1 MTSVDEATRAAWTAT
16 LRRSPVLAH
25 LTDEQRAGLIDGE
38 VPRVFADGQ
47 VLVGGDAP
55 AREALLVVEGS
66 CAAVRGNE
74 SMRMQAPVLV
84 GEISTLTG
92 TPSLATVRAV
102 GDAVAVAI
110 TRERLL
116 AAIRTS
122 AAAGQELTN
131 VVAQWLCAPGSSG
144 RLGRFPVDGIMG
156 EGGSGRVL
164 RARHPLLGIPLALKM
179 LSHALALSPDGPR
192 AFIREASLL
201 VHLDHP
207 GIVRVL
213 DAFEAHGTFFI
224 VMPWIEGATLRE
236 HIDRHSSLRPDQVI
250 HIAEETLDALV
261 VLHAAGLVHRD
272 VKPSNLLLRPSGR
285 VVLIDLGIACQRDAS
300 GSGRLVGSPTYCSPE
315 QILGRPVD
323 GRSDVYSLGCTLYEL
338 VFGRPP
344 FEGDDIDALLLA
356 HLHATPSFD
365 RPLAVPMSEPFVR
378 WLGRCLSRTRLGR
391 PDAAQAR
398 AELSALAPPAPVER
412 IAPRARVTVP
422 MPVLLEQETEAGV
435 RV

>member
-1 MTSVDEATRAAWTAT
+1 MTSPNEASRAAWRTS
-16 LRRSPVLAH
+16 LRRSPVLSH
-25 LTDEQRAGLIDGE
+25 LPDEQLGGLIDSG
-38 VPRVFADGQ
+38 VPRTLTDGD
-47 VLVGGDAP
+47 VLVDEDAP
-55 AREALLVVEGS
+55 SNEAFLLVDGT
-66 CAAVRGNE
+66 CKATRGDE
-74 SMRMQAPVLV
+74 SIRVQAPVLV
-84 GEISTLTG
+84 GEIAVLTG

-102 GDAVAVAI
+102 GGATAVAI
-110 TRERLL
+110 SRERLL
-116 AAIRTS
+116 GAIRTS

-131 VVAQWLCAPGSSG
+131 VVAEWLCAPASTG
-144 RLGRFPVDGIMG
+144 RVGRFPVEGIIG

-192 AFIREASLL
+192 AFVREASLL

-236 HIDRHSSLRPDQVI
+236 HIDRHSSLRPERVLQ
-250 HIAEETLDALV
+250 IAEETLDALV

-272 VKPSNLLLRPSGR
+272 VKPSNILLRPSGR

-300 GSGRLVGSPTYCSPE
+300 GSGRLVGSPSYCSPE

-344 FEGDDIDALLLA
+344 FEGEGIDAVLQA
-356 HLHATPSFD
+356 HLHASPSFD
-365 RPLAVPMSEPFVR
+365 RPRAVPMSEPFLG
-378 WLGRCLSRTRLGR
+378 WLRRCLSRTRASR
-391 PDAAQAR
+391 PDAARAR
-398 AELSALAPPAPVER
+398 AELATLAPALPLER
-412 IAPRARVTVP
+412 LAPRARVTVP
-422 MPVLLEQETEAGV
+422 MPVVLEEETGA